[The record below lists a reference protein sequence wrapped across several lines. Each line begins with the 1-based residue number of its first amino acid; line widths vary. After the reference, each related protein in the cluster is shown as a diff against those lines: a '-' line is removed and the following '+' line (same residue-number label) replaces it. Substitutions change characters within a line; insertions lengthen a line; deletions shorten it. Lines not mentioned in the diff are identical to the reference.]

1 MFSADVDWSVWGP
14 CSQTCG
20 QAGVQKRTAAIEG
33 GSATSCMDN
42 GFLEECVMASG
53 RKQTRPCNRRP
64 CPATASPMS
73 NSGWIPVR
81 YTTKDTTVIKLDF
94 FYSFIVG
101 AVGLN
106 LRRDLN
112 PRPIW

>member
-1 MFSADVDWSVWGP
+1 MFSADVEWSVWGP

-20 QAGVQKRTAAIEG
+20 QAGVQKRTAAAIEG

-81 YTTKDTTVIKLDF
+81 YTTKDTTITLL
-94 FYSFIVG
+94 S
-101 AVGLN
+101 
-106 LRRDLN
+106 
-112 PRPIW
+112 